1 MVITG
6 FYTNRSNVSG
16 YSERKAEIPGSWGG
30 GINKILKMGGEP
42 IIRGFVNKWGSG
54 LTHLQTI
61 CEFMGQE
68 SLQ

>member
-1 MVITG
+1 MYLVTI
-6 FYTNRSNVSG
+6 R
-16 YSERKAEIPGSWGG
+16 ERLRYQEVGG

-42 IIRGFVNKWGSG
+42 IIIRGFVNKWGSG